1 MSYQI
6 RNIKTDKIIASSP
19 NEKKILKNF
28 AKNNFKKLEYYLCE
42 VKIVNKKF
50 EVLKETIKIL

>member
-28 AKNNFKKLEYYLCE
+28 SNNNFKKLEYYLCE

>member
-6 RNIKTDKIIASSP
+6 RNIKNDKIIASSP

-28 AKNNFKKLEYYLCE
+28 TKNKFEKLEYYLCE